1 MAVLYVC
8 RCALQSMG
16 QYRIQLVLGCLTFLI
31 SLSCSFLVVPVGA
44 PMLGTCIL
52 FEASASGDLR
62 RGILREVYEKDTEMS
77 GPYGLLSG
85 KIDSLAPVFDSLRL
99 WGLRAW
105 QKSSILSEK

>member
-1 MAVLYVC
+1 MLLLYLAIMPAYVTAINNVC
-8 RCALQSMG
+8 MEIVFAYGTAALVASGQNYGSRERC
-16 QYRIQLVLGCLTFLI
+16 
-31 SLSCSFLVVPVGA
+31 P
-44 PMLGTCIL
+44 

-77 GPYGLLSG
+77 GLYGLLSG